1 MKEFP
6 IANEFGLALAL
17 VGMFLALLSL
27 MAILV
32 VCLTCGDIFYIVY
45 ALLVFLMVVAE
56 ITLCILFLNSN
67 SVLHKNIKEDLKEK
81 VRNEY
86 VDQGNDTFSETLNLI
101 HIYGCYT
108 KLMEEIQKNLAW
120 ITTILL
126 LLILL
131 QSGHSIIGKNR
142 WVDTVLKNRWVD
154 TVLKNRWVDTVL
166 KNRWVDTV
174 LKNR

>member
-101 HIYGCYT
+101 HVYT
-108 KLMEEIQKNLAW
+108 YSSRTQPCLEVHTPSPTSSLSVFNENI
-120 ITTILL
+120 
-126 LLILL
+126 
-131 QSGHSIIGKNR
+131 
-142 WVDTVLKNRWVD
+142 VDPMGN
-154 TVLKNRWVDTVL
+154 
-166 KNRWVDTV
+166 
-174 LKNR
+174 